1 MTELSISANSH
12 RGKVRA
18 KNEDMVLVSSQF
30 IRDKSLITKVHL
42 GPDSR
47 YLVAVADGMGGLD
60 DGDIA
65 SEEVQRSLCEFFEQ
79 LPGGLA
85 FEDLEDVIGEWGA
98 QIHGEINAAASAAGR
113 VRGTTLV
120 ALLFYEG
127 KILMLNCG
135 DSRLYR
141 YRNGVLSQLSHD
153 HDLASVTGKA
163 SDSHILVNCIG
174 AGAQTCYMDC
184 EDITERVY
192 DGDVY
197 MLCSDGLS
205 DMCSDS

>member
-65 SEEVQRSLCEFFEQ
+65 SEVVQRSL
-79 LPGGLA
+79 
-85 FEDLEDVIGEWGA
+85 
-98 QIHGEINAAASAAGR
+98 
-113 VRGTTLV
+113 
-120 ALLFYEG
+120 
-127 KILMLNCG
+127 
-135 DSRLYR
+135 
-141 YRNGVLSQLSHD
+141 
-153 HDLASVTGKA
+153 
-163 SDSHILVNCIG
+163 
-174 AGAQTCYMDC
+174 
-184 EDITERVY
+184 
-192 DGDVY
+192 
-197 MLCSDGLS
+197 
-205 DMCSDS
+205 